1 MKIYIDEVGRW
12 PLAGEMR
19 IGIIIW
25 EEKGSRGD
33 TSLFQ
38 DSKKLTEKQREI
50 AYQHIQNLL
59 SKQLIYWGSWSV
71 EPAVIDQYWVTR
83 SLNIAITK
91 GLYQIFCKFLSIK
104 AKKKLRIDDV
114 RALLATWEKQNSDQ
128 ITLIIDGKQDFW
140 LSKELG
146 IRTQTIIDG
155 DAELMQIS
163 MASILAKVTRDHIM
177 SDLDRKFPEY
187 GFAKHKGY
195 GTKAHYQAIEKI
207 WLCPLHR
214 KLFLKKIVGIYE
226 ISPFD
231 IKNPLP

>member
-1 MKIYIDEVGRW
+1 M
-12 PLAGEMR
+12 
-19 IGIIIW
+19 
-25 EEKGSRGD
+25 
-33 TSLFQ
+33 
-38 DSKKLTEKQREI
+38 
-50 AYQHIQNLL
+50 
-59 SKQLIYWGSWSV
+59 IYWGSWSV
-71 EPAVIDQYWVTR
+71 EPAIIDQYWVTR

-91 GLYQIFCKFLSIK
+91 GLYQIFSKFLTIK
-104 AKKKLRIDDV
+104 PKKKIRIDDV
-114 RALLATWEKQNSDQ
+114 KKLLATWEEKNSDQ

-140 LSKELG
+140 LSKELR
-146 IRTQTIIDG
+146 IRSQTIIDG

-177 SDLDRKFPEY
+177 SDWDRKFPGY

>member
-1 MKIYIDEVGRW
+1 M
-12 PLAGEMR
+12 
-19 IGIIIW
+19 GI
-25 EEKGSRGD
+25 K
-33 TSLFQ
+33 
-38 DSKKLTEKQREI
+38 
-50 AYQHIQNLL
+50 
-59 SKQLIYWGSWSV
+59 
-71 EPAVIDQYWVTR
+71 P
-83 SLNIAITK
+83 
-91 GLYQIFCKFLSIK
+91 
-104 AKKKLRIDDV
+104 KKKIHIDDV
-114 RALLATWEKQNSDQ
+114 KKLLATWEKQNSDQ

-146 IRTQTIIDG
+146 IKTQTIIDG
-155 DAELMQIS
+155 DAALMQIS

-214 KLFLKKIVGIYE
+214 KLFLKKIVGVYE